1 MGSAA
6 RRTRGAP
13 HEDTAKAGVNK
24 VRKKTRRVNNHKRS
38 KIIITGVLLLLICVL
53 GFQSIS
59 LRERNDF
66 LRQQEEEIMQQI
78 RLEEQRALEIED
90 FERFVGTDDHVR
102 GVAEEILGLAEPGV
116 LIFQSVE

>member
-6 RRTRGAP
+6 RKLRGAP
-13 HEDTAKAGVNK
+13 QEVTTRATASKA
-24 VRKKTRRVNNHKRS
+24 RKKSRRVNNHRRS
-38 KIIITGVLLLLICVL
+38 KVIITGVLLVLICVL

-59 LRERNDF
+59 LRERNEF

-90 FERFVGTDDHVR
+90 FANFVGTDDHVR

>member
-6 RRTRGAP
+6 RKPRGAP
-13 HEDTAKAGVNK
+13 HEATRGAVVNRTRK
-24 VRKKTRRVNNHKRS
+24 RVRRANNHRRS
-38 KIIITGVLLLLICVL
+38 KIIITSVLLLLICVL

-90 FERFVGTDDHVR
+90 FESFVGTDDYVR

-116 LIFQSVE
+116 IIFQSVE